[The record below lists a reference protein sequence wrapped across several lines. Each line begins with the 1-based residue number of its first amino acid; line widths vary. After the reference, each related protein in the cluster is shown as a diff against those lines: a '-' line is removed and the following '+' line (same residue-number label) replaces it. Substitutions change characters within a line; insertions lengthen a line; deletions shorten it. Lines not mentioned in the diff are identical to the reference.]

1 MNSNSNDRFKLR
13 VFMNTLEM
21 LPHIW
26 PTPLVR
32 LRSLSTINHDA
43 WAKLEFFN
51 PFSRSIKD
59 RTVWYMI
66 TRAIEKCIKCRKLYE
81 ATSGN
86 VGIAMASISNVLG
99 IKFKAYL
106 PKPTPKLTI
115 NLLKF
120 LGADIEI
127 TQYNSITPEMINLV
141 KKIAEKQE
149 ALNLNQFI
157 NDDNFLAHYNYTA
170 KELEIQLET
179 INRNPPKAIIAG
191 IGTSGHISALS
202 KYFKEK
208 HGDKVKIIGVTPRK
222 GETIPGIKG
231 LESKPKWL
239 QEVVVDEIVEITREE
254 AIRSVIEVARK
265 EGLLIGLSAGA
276 VVSAYNIVKDS
287 VGKGT
292 YVLVFPD
299 DIFKYI
305 DVVASYLEDARIK
318 NLSQPLIDRDRR
330 R

>member
-1 MNSNSNDRFKLR
+1 MNLDSNDRFKLR

-66 TRAIEKCIKCRKLYE
+66 TRAIEKCIQCRKLYE

-86 VGIAMASISNVLG
+86 VGIAMASISNILG
-99 IKFKAYL
+99 IEFKAYL
-106 PKPTPKLTI
+106 PETTPKLTI
-115 NLLKF
+115 NLLKI

-127 TQYNSITPEMINLV
+127 TRYHSITPEMIDMV
-141 KKIAEKQE
+141 KKIAEKHE

-157 NDDNFLAHYNYTA
+157 NDNNFLAHYNYTA
-170 KELEIQLET
+170 KELEMQLET

-208 HGDKVKIIGVTPRK
+208 YGDKVKIIGVIPRK
-222 GETIPGIKG
+222 GETIPGIKRI
-231 LESKPKWL
+231 ESKPKWL
-239 QEVVVDEIVEITREE
+239 QEAIVDEIVEITREE
-254 AIRSVIEVARK
+254 AIRSVIDVARR

-276 VVSAYNIVKDS
+276 VVTAYNVMKDI

-292 YVLVFPD
+292 YVLMFPD

-305 DVVASYLEDARIK
+305 DVVASYLENVDTQK
-318 NLSQPLIDRDRR
+318 LSRSPREHSE
-330 R
+330 